1 MSVRREVTP
10 RINAWRVTATLV
22 GALILGGCKQEDATA
37 RLANDIHPDK
47 VEIIHARF
55 PCRSPEIHFF
65 GYRFRIYVKT
75 EMALGDICWDPLA
88 KNGPGKFCPSMA
100 CRVSILANKAL
111 DEIRNDG
118 QSVAISNPGRT
129 EADALRHFTKKPI
142 APRFRTFP
150 SDRSAKA

>member
-1 MSVRREVTP
+1 MHLAKSRIVSYSVGPEGYHSSCMSQPPNQLNACQNRSLLDSMSVRREATS
-10 RINAWRVTATLV
+10 RISAWSVTATLV
-22 GALILGGCKQEDATA
+22 GALILGGCNQEDATA

-88 KNGPGKFCPSMA
+88 KEWTWQVLPEYGLS
-100 CRVSILANKAL
+100 RL
-111 DEIRNDG
+111 
-118 QSVAISNPGRT
+118 NPR
-129 EADALRHFTKKPI
+129 K
-142 APRFRTFP
+142 
-150 SDRSAKA
+150 

>member
-1 MSVRREVTP
+1 MTRSNATAFWSSVNGRVKLTPRGGCTPIVVSMSVGREVRP

-22 GALILGGCKQEDATA
+22 GALILGGCNQEDATA

-65 GYRFRIYVKT
+65 GYRFRILVKT

-88 KNGPGKFCPSMA
+88 KEWTWQ
-100 CRVSILANKAL
+100 ILPEHGL
-111 DEIRNDG
+111 SR
-118 QSVAISNPGRT
+118 
-129 EADALRHFTKKPI
+129 LKP
-142 APRFRTFP
+142 R
-150 SDRSAKA
+150 K